1 MSDTFAAPRAARPW
15 RRLLSEAAAAK
26 ALATAEEI
34 AAAIGSPAAQAARA
48 AGDRGAAAGPLP
60 PGAPADPHGFRRPP
74 YLDFSLADGHAGI
87 AVFLSYLEAARPGRG
102 YGEWALGHLERAIA
116 GMGEIETPPQL
127 YSGFPG
133 VAWAVE
139 HLDGRLADAEEDTG
153 EDVARLLAEHL
164 GQSPWRR
171 HFDLTRG
178 AVGLGVYALE
188 RARRPYGEE
197 CLRRTVARLAEI
209 AEQHEDGITWRSPP
223 GPQTPPAPQAP
234 PGPQAPQAPHDSPPD
249 GIAGYN
255 LGVAHGVPGVIA
267 LLGEA
272 VAALDPPA
280 ASALLAGAVAWLLA
294 QKLPPGSP
302 SVFPDRVAPGATP
315 APTRVSWCYGDL
327 GIAIALLGAARRA
340 GRPAWEAEALAVARS
355 TAMRPVDQSGI
366 VDPGLCHGAA
376 GAAHVFNRLFQAT
389 GEQVFAEAA
398 RGWIERTYALRRAG
412 SGLAGFSAWRS
423 GPSGDFG
430 WHDTA
435 GLLTGAAGV
444 GLALLAAAT
453 TTVPAWDRMLLVS
466 VPG

>member
-1 MSDTFAAPRAARPW
+1 MSDTLAAPRDSRPW
-15 RRLLSEAAAAK
+15 RRLLSAAEAEK

-34 AAAIGSPAAQAARA
+34 AAAISSPATQAARA
-48 AGDRGAAAGPLP
+48 ASDRGPAADRLP
-60 PGAPADPHGFRRPP
+60 PGAEAEPQGFRRPP
-74 YLDFSLADGHAGI
+74 HLDFSLADGHAGI
-87 AVFLSYLEAARPGRG
+87 AVFFSYLEAARPGRG
-102 YGEWALGHLERAIA
+102 YGAWALGHLEQAIA

-139 HLDGRLADAEEDTG
+139 HLDGRLADREEDTG
-153 EDVARLLAEHL
+153 GDVARLLADHL
-164 GQSPWRR
+164 GHSPWRR

-178 AVGLGVYALE
+178 VVGLGVYALE
-188 RARRPYGEE
+188 RSRRPYGEE

-209 AEQHEDGITWRSPP
+209 AEHREDGITWRSPP
-223 GPQTPPAPQAP
+223 GPQAPPGLQAP
-234 PGPQAPQAPHDSPPD
+234 PGPQGPHDAPSD
-249 GIAGYN
+249 GIAGHN

-280 ASALLAGAVAWLLA
+280 ASALLPGAVAWLLA

-302 SVFPDRVAPGATP
+302 SVFPDRVAPGSTP
-315 APTRVSWCYGDL
+315 APTRISWCYGDL
-327 GIAIALLGAARRA
+327 GISVALLGAARRT
-340 GRPAWEAEALAVARS
+340 GRPAWEAEALAIARGA
-355 TAMRPVDQSGI
+355 AMRPLGQAGV

-376 GAAHVFNRLFQAT
+376 GAAHLFNRLFQAT

-398 RGWIERTYALRRAG
+398 RGWIARTYALRRAG

-423 GPSGDFG
+423 GPSGEMG
-430 WHDTA
+430 WHGTA

-453 TTVPAWDRMLLVS
+453 TTAPAWDRMLLVS

>member
-1 MSDTFAAPRAARPW
+1 MSNTYAAPRASRPW
-15 RRLLSEAAAAK
+15 RRLLSGVEAEN

-48 AGDRGAAAGPLP
+48 ASDRAPEEGRPA
-60 PGAPADPHGFRRPP
+60 PGAQVEPHGFRRPP
-74 YLDFSLADGHAGI
+74 HLDFSLADGHAGI

-102 YGEWALGHLERAIA
+102 YGEGALGHLQRAIA

-139 HLDGRLADAEEDTG
+139 HLDGRLADGDEDTG
-153 EDVARLLAEHL
+153 GDVARLLFEHL
-164 GQSPWRR
+164 GHSPWRR

-188 RARRPYGEE
+188 RLRRPYGEE

-209 AEQHEDGITWRSPP
+209 AERREDGITWQSPR
-223 GPQTPPAPQAP
+223 GPQAP
-234 PGPQAPQAPHDSPPD
+234 PGLQEPHDTPPD
-249 GIAGYN
+249 APEGTGSYN

-280 ASALLAGAVAWLLA
+280 ASALLPGAVAWLLA

-302 SVFPDRVAPGATP
+302 SAFPDRVAPGSAPT
-315 APTRVSWCYGDL
+315 PTRVSWCYGDL
-327 GIAIALLGAARRA
+327 GISIALLGTARRA
-340 GRPAWEAEALAVARS
+340 GRPAWEAEALAIARS
-355 TAMRPVDQSGI
+355 AAMRPFDQSGV

-376 GAAHVFNRLFQAT
+376 GAAHLFNRLFQAT

-423 GPSGDFG
+423 GPSGELG
-430 WHDTA
+430 WHGTS
-435 GLLTGAAGV
+435 GILTGAAGV

-453 TTVPAWDRMLLVS
+453 ATAPAWDRMLLVS
-466 VPG
+466 VPD